1 MTDIKAAKT
10 SEKNMHL
17 AKLVQVAS
25 NAELPVESVSARCI
39 EVYISRHVF
48 ATICLDET
56 EALLWKS

>member
-1 MTDIKAAKT
+1 MTDIKASKT
-10 SEKNMHL
+10 ADKDMHI

-48 ATICLDET
+48 APR
-56 EALLWKS
+56 WMQ